1 MSRTIVRYGPE
12 DIDHKDPVHGFLMGV
27 VLVAVLKFTGKAK
40 TEDPNL
46 LMDGILAD
54 ILNMAADSGIS
65 ITKAEI
71 PAVFPAAFFAQPPL
85 T

>member
-1 MSRTIVRYGPE
+1 
-12 DIDHKDPVHGFLMGV
+12 MGV
-27 VLVAVLKFTGKAK
+27 VLVAVLKFTARTKPD
-40 TEDPNL
+40 EDPNL
-46 LMDGILAD
+46 IMDRILAD
-54 ILNMAADSGIS
+54 ILNMAADSGVS